1 MKLLRLKSR
10 LQIVCRLAAVGLLFG
25 LVVTSCSDDET
36 TADVNSQ
43 FNPKQPVTITSF
55 IPESGGAQEQIVIKG
70 SNFGSDKSRIKLTIG
85 GIEAVIVSV
94 KNDMIYA
101 YVPARAFSGE
111 IAITITGDNETTYS
125 AVADKV
131 FNYEAQTVVGT
142 LCGYRNDNDTQGEK
156 WGSFD
161 ICSGFRSEGTLIMD
175 PIYPDRAYVCY
186 DGSNKVGMLDL
197 AKRESSLC
205 MSSSKFQNQR
215 LRNMDFT
222 TDGQFMLVSTDRA
235 ENGTHSTSVWIVQR
249 NADGSFSDDSPCE
262 PLVAYKQCNGVA
274 VHPVNGEV
282 YFNSYSDG
290 QLFRCE
296 IADYFNAKNNGIKW
310 TGYLEDGAYRE
321 LFKIKEQSYEFA
333 TYIHPSGNYAYILV
347 INHAYILRTD
357 YNWEKKEF
365 TTPYGVA
372 GLNNTR
378 GWVDAVG
385 TSSRMQR
392 PYQGVFVKNPK
403 YEAEGK
409 DDVYDFYFCDTGNFC
424 IRSMTPEGIVRT
436 YAGHSPST
444 DGNIWGTENG
454 ALRTAARFRDVT
466 GITYDEKRDVMY
478 ILDHNNRS
486 IRTIGKENAGTA
498 TNDASSEEETT
509 TEE

>member
-161 ICSGFRSEGTLIMD
+161 ICSGFRSEGT
-175 PIYPDRAYVCY
+175 
-186 DGSNKVGMLDL
+186 
-197 AKRESSLC
+197 
-205 MSSSKFQNQR
+205 
-215 LRNMDFT
+215 
-222 TDGQFMLVSTDRA
+222 
-235 ENGTHSTSVWIVQR
+235 
-249 NADGSFSDDSPCE
+249 
-262 PLVAYKQCNGVA
+262 
-274 VHPVNGEV
+274 
-282 YFNSYSDG
+282 
-290 QLFRCE
+290 
-296 IADYFNAKNNGIKW
+296 
-310 TGYLEDGAYRE
+310 GA
-321 LFKIKEQSYEFA
+321 
-333 TYIHPSGNYAYILV
+333 
-347 INHAYILRTD
+347 
-357 YNWEKKEF
+357 
-365 TTPYGVA
+365 
-372 GLNNTR
+372 
-378 GWVDAVG
+378 
-385 TSSRMQR
+385 
-392 PYQGVFVKNPK
+392 
-403 YEAEGK
+403 
-409 DDVYDFYFCDTGNFC
+409 
-424 IRSMTPEGIVRT
+424 
-436 YAGHSPST
+436 
-444 DGNIWGTENG
+444 
-454 ALRTAARFRDVT
+454 
-466 GITYDEKRDVMY
+466 
-478 ILDHNNRS
+478 
-486 IRTIGKENAGTA
+486 
-498 TNDASSEEETT
+498 
-509 TEE
+509 